1 MKWLPTL
8 LKSADILSAH
18 PASLVGMGL
27 SILCRAKNIEK
38 TSRRTAI
45 LRPGGMGDLVCL
57 VMAVEHLG
65 MDARSFFWVIE
76 KRSAGWARYLGL
88 EHICYDEAGIF
99 GPLRWASSFDQV
111 INTEQ
116 LFGLSQS
123 FALSM
128 RRRGGKLFCFSTNRC
143 SQYADVRVEYDWKDA
158 HEVTEFA
165 RLLSAALSCNLPSGS
180 QNPSR
185 ARNRPS
191 GGRKMVCLAGFQ
203 SESRRISVE
212 RWAGL
217 IEQWAGSSTDLL
229 LAHAPEDRRVADK
242 LCELLGN
249 RIQRFSGSFES
260 LCDEVASA
268 ESLFTMD
275 GGMVHIASY
284 FGIPTT
290 VLFTSGRDHKWAP
303 LALESAIVRTQG
315 LSCQPCTQFGQTP
328 PCSNH
333 FKCHELDVQRDSI
346 SLPCQTPSGQ

>member
-1 MKWLPTL
+1 MRRLPSL
-8 LKSADILSAH
+8 LKSVDILSAH

-27 SILCRAKNIEK
+27 SMLGRAINTDK
-38 TSRRTAI
+38 TTRQTAI

-57 VMAVEHLG
+57 VMAVELLG
-65 MDARSFFWVIE
+65 KDARSFFWVIE

-88 EHICYDEAGIF
+88 EYICYDEARIL
-99 GPLRWASSFDQV
+99 GPLQWASSFDQV

-143 SQYADVRVEYDWKDA
+143 SRYADVRVEYDWRDA

-165 RLLSAALSCNLPSGS
+165 RLLSVALSCELPSGS
-180 QNPSR
+180 QNLSR
-185 ARNRPS
+185 TRKRPS
-191 GGRKMVCLAGFQ
+191 QGKKMVCLAGFQ
-203 SESRRISVE
+203 SESRRIPIE
-212 RWAGL
+212 RWASF
-217 IEQWAGSSTDLL
+217 IEQWAGSSSELL
-229 LAHAPEDRRVADK
+229 LAHAPEDKGVADR
-242 LCELLGN
+242 LCQLLGN

-260 LCDEVASA
+260 LCDELASA

-275 GGMVHIASY
+275 GGMVHVASY

-290 VLFTSGRDHKWAP
+290 VLFTSGRDRKWAP
-303 LALESAIVRTQG
+303 LAHRSAIVRTQG
-315 LSCQPCTQFGQTP
+315 LSCQPCTRFGQTP

-333 FKCHELDVQRDSI
+333 FKCHDLDVRRDGI
-346 SLPCQTPSGQ
+346 SLPCQTPSGP